1 MRSSLPHY
9 LTRLLHTLLLAG
21 MITAPPV
28 FSAQF
33 NLTVTNGSGSGSY
46 EEGSVVHIE
55 AAPAPYVSEV
65 GGAASHPTPWPRN
78 RYSIAGA
85 AIPRPWTMRTRAGPD

>member
-55 AAPAPYVSEV
+55 SAPAPYVSEV
-65 GGAASHPTPWPRN
+65 GGSGFSRWVWAQAMALRSRG
-78 RYSIAGA
+78 R
-85 AIPRPWTMRTRAGPD
+85 